1 MHSRAES
8 LLFAS
13 FADGTGQLFAPDFH
27 YGTMNAGVRRQ
38 VSRVGKTDHDGLVQE
53 YGRSPDADF
62 SSLFC
67 RQNLNL
73 RVFLG
78 VCGSLIDKP
87 RIKCGNYAVFPQAR
101 VLR

>member
-1 MHSRAES
+1 
-8 LLFAS
+8 
-13 FADGTGQLFAPDFH
+13 
-27 YGTMNAGVRRQ
+27 MNAGVRRQ

-78 VCGSLIDKP
+78 VCGSL
-87 RIKCGNYAVFPQAR
+87 
-101 VLR
+101 